1 MAFIT
6 KAFGQFYKLFNP
18 KNIPEKNWY
27 TASFVPLFEAGQ
39 FENGTRYSSS
49 YGPMSAS
56 YIASGKKFWL
66 FSSSFIN
73 YPGDPV
79 VVDGRGRSIT
89 GYSYL
94 STRYVSA
101 SHFFK
106 DKSSNPIS
114 MSVVPWGSQA
124 GDFLWNVATP
134 SWSFREDNLEGD
146 DYITWTPA
154 WTSKSFH
161 SLNALNGHLFGIG
174 TSSVYPVTSSWKV
187 FDPKYITF
195 QYPSYVFPNAS
206 EIGSPQPGGLSLQLA
221 FATYS
226 SCYKIHVDQNGL
238 VGQAAGLL
246 PNTDIDFFNEV
257 NNAVFDLGGG
267 VAITQ
272 AEVSQSMAIVAV
284 SGSTNTQSARRAVD
298 RALRQRRLYFPITYA
313 TASGYWL
320 KQFTGF
326 AANEMF
332 TENGGIYNVR
342 FTLKRWNK
350 AWVAS
355 DSASYSGSVG
365 NVFYDPNTSDLE
377 YNTGS
382 WDMSTAYPAVGSY
395 MNIFIHDV
403 LSTTPQPSQRV
414 AGAPGWYPPATNI
427 VTIGNGYETT
437 PVMSFIDGETGL
449 IQEKFDII
457 LVQYGWPAQLCFEPS
472 GSAQAPFGC
481 IIDDIEVCKIG
492 VTTDPRF
499 IKPQTTAYQSS
510 QAGGATPGELTVALS
525 ELSS

>member
-18 KNIPEKNWY
+18 KNIPDKSWY
-27 TASFVPLFEAGQ
+27 TASFVPLFDAGQ
-39 FENGTRYSSS
+39 FENGTNYSSS

-56 YIASGKKFWL
+56 YIASDKKFWI

-73 YPGDPV
+73 YPGDPTV
-79 VVDGRGRSIT
+79 IDFRGRAIT

-94 STRYVSA
+94 TTRYIS
-101 SHFFK
+101 SSYFFRNL
-106 DKSSNPIS
+106 SNNPIS

-134 SWSFREDNLEGD
+134 SWSFSQVNFNSTP
-146 DYITWTPA
+146 YITWTPT

-174 TSSVYPVTSSWKV
+174 TSSVYPVTSSWKI
-187 FDPKYITF
+187 FDPKYLPF
-195 QYPSYVFPNAS
+195 QYELSTPS
-206 EIGSPQPGGLSLQLA
+206 EIEVPSTTPIS

-226 SCYKIHVDQNGL
+226 SCYKIHVNENGL
-238 VGQAAGLL
+238 VGQAAGLS
-246 PNTDIDFFNEV
+246 PSTDIDFFNEV

-267 VAITQ
+267 AAITQ
-272 AEVSQSMAIVAV
+272 TEVSQSITIVAV
-284 SGSTNTQSARRAVD
+284 SESLTSISARRAVD
-298 RALRQRRLYFPITYA
+298 RALRQRRLYFPVSYA
-313 TASGYWL
+313 TASSYWL

-350 AWVAS
+350 TWVAS
-355 DSASYSGSVG
+355 DSASYSGSAINKLWIG
-365 NVFYDPNTSDLE
+365 PGTSDHIE
-377 YNTGS
+377 NSGS
-382 WDMSTAYPAVGSY
+382 WNMSTAYPAIGSF

-403 LSTTPQPSQRV
+403 LSTTPAPSQRV

-437 PVMSFIDGETGL
+437 PVMSFVDGETGL
-449 IQEKFDII
+449 LQEKFDII

-472 GSAQAPFGC
+472 GSAATPFGC

-510 QAGGATPGELTVALS
+510 QGGGAAPGELTEALS
-525 ELSS
+525 ELSP